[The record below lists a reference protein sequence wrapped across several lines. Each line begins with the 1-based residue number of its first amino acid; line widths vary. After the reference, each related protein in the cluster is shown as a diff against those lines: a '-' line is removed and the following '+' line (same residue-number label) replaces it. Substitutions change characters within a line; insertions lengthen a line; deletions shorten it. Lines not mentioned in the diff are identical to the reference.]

1 MAAYDIKLSNGW
13 ISTVNC
19 ANSESEAIKRLISE
33 RERMGYE
40 HTDASEIRRMKE
52 SYGNGGYGLIACE
65 EFHPLT

>member
-1 MAAYDIKLSNGW
+1 MAVYDIKLSNGW

-40 HTDASEIRRMKE
+40 HTDVSEIRRMKE
-52 SYGNGGYGLIACE
+52 SYGNGGYGLIAAE
-65 EFHPLT
+65 EFHKIT